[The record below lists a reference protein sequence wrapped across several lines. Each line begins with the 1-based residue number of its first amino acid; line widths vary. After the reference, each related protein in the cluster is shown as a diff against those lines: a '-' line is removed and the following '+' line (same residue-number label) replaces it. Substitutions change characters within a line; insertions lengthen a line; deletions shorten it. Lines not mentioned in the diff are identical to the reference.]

1 MERKAMRRKNILC
14 SGGRSFFAIFIAA
27 ISTPAMAAH
36 AQAPSGGVSVAVKMM
51 DAVDS
56 NIDPAG
62 KQYRA
67 TVAKAVDA
75 GNGVMIPQGAIA
87 AVTLASNGSARTA
100 RLASLTINGQV
111 VTVTTGSGS
120 VIAEQSAAGRAA
132 SAMSSLGGA
141 LGHHVNAPAGISA
154 VATGQRIVLPPGTTL
169 NFVLSQPLASS
180 PATPAAGAS
189 LAGHPATASAAPAS
203 APSSGP
209 AGAAAPGQHWWMCRY
224 SDLKDPSKPA
234 LGSFMY
240 YALIPTSGD
249 ASKMNGHFNGY
260 VQQNYKVTNSES
272 TGSGFCR
279 RFSDDAATRA
289 NSMDMMLKQWASS
302 HFEAVNVKW
311 TDTPAENAAV
321 DAKLAAGKPAPSA
334 ALESGAG
341 SKECAYHAT
350 CTPPPAAPKPP
361 GR

>member
-1 MERKAMRRKNILC
+1 MRRKNILC
-14 SGGRSFFAIFIAA
+14 SRGRFFFAIIIAA
-27 ISTPAMAAH
+27 LSTQAMAAH
-36 AQAPSGGVSVAVKMM
+36 AQAPSSGVSVAVKMM

-67 TVAKAVDA
+67 TVAKAVNA

-87 AVTLASNGSARTA
+87 AVTLTSSGSARTA

-120 VIAEQSAAGRAA
+120 VIAQQSAAGRAA

-169 NFVLSQPLASS
+169 SFVLSQPLASS
-180 PATPAAGAS
+180 PATSAGAS
-189 LAGHPATASAAPAS
+189 SVAGHSTTASAAPAS

-209 AGAAAPGQHWWMCRY
+209 AGATAPGQHWWMCRY

-279 RFSDDAATRA
+279 RFPDDAAGRA

-311 TDTPAENAAV
+311 TDTPAENAAI

-341 SKECAYHAT
+341 SKECAYHVT
-350 CTPPPAAPKPP
+350 CTPPPGAPKPP